1 MSAIEQ
7 LLRVAGEY
15 RRATGLETKTVSW
28 RVFEDSKKLEAME
41 RGDADIQTRRF
52 ERAMS
57 WLSENWPADAVWPAD
72 VKRPPAAGP
81 EEAAA

>member
-41 RGDADIQTRRF
+41 KGDADIQTRRF

-57 WLSENWPADAVWPAD
+57 WLSDNWPEDAVWPSD
-72 VKRPPAAGP
+72 VKRPKAGS